1 MYVHTYL
8 HTYVS
13 TYKYVRTYWV
23 GTYIKKG
30 TTGGIE
36 IWGRQQKKSINI

>member
-1 MYVHTYL
+1 MSEFSTGKNHAYV
-8 HTYVS
+8 
-13 TYKYVRTYWV
+13 
-23 GTYIKKG
+23 KKG